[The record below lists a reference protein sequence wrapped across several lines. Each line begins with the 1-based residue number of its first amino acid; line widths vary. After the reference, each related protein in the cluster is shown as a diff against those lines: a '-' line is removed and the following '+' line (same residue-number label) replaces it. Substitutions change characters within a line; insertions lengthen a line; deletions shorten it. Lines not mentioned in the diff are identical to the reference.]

1 MCYLRREVRIWF
13 TSHLN
18 VQLPSAD
25 VISRG
30 QNWGTGIS
38 LTGLRMGG
46 DRRGVNSFL
55 VIGNPPSSFLVFR
68 LVPTYKLGPEIA
80 GLLPPRRD
88 IIGRAPFVDV
98 ECAGLADGRACGIYT
113 AVLSLVYL
121 DLTITSYCNKLE

>member
-1 MCYLRREVRIWF
+1 MRYCCKVRIWF

-25 VISRG
+25 VIARG
-30 QNWGTGIS
+30 QNLGTGIS

-68 LVPTYKLGPEIA
+68 PVQTYKLG
-80 GLLPPRRD
+80 
-88 IIGRAPFVDV
+88 
-98 ECAGLADGRACGIYT
+98 T
-113 AVLSLVYL
+113 ANCPA
-121 DLTITSYCNKLE
+121 TSTKEGH